1 MRKSVFNG
9 SFYPAGKSETE
20 EFIKN
25 AIKKADITGDM
36 SDAISYVAPH
46 AGYMY
51 SGKTA
56 AFSYK
61 AMKASKITENTE
73 TIIVV
78 GPNHTGN
85 GTPIS
90 ISMDDW
96 ETPFGKASNDRE
108 LSKAIAANSEYLQID
123 EEAHRGEHSIEVQ
136 LPFLQYLFPGK
147 RFAFICM
154 GDQSLSASE
163 LLSDAIIKAAQ
174 VLNRKVLVVAS
185 SDFNHYESA
194 EVAKRKDS
202 KLLDAIKVMDYK
214 SFNRLVDELRD
225 TACGFGPITVAM
237 LFAKHSSAKKGMV
250 LKYTNSGEETGDYSS
265 VVAYSSIAFT
275 F

>member
-25 AIKKADITGDM
+25 AIKKADIPKEVN
-36 SDAISYVAPH
+36 DAISYVVPH

-56 AFSYK
+56 AFTYK
-61 AMKASKITENTE
+61 AMKSSKMTDNTE

-78 GPNHTGN
+78 GPNHTGI

-90 ISMDDW
+90 ISIEDW
-96 ETPFGKASNDRE
+96 ETPFGKASNDKE

-123 EEAHRGEHSIEVQ
+123 EAAHKGEHSIEVQ
-136 LPFLQYLFPGK
+136 LPFLQYLFPEK
-147 RFAFICM
+147 RFVFVCM
-154 GDQSLSASE
+154 GDQSLAASE
-163 LLSDAIIKAAQ
+163 LLSDAIIKAAEI
-174 VLNRKVLVVAS
+174 LNRKVLVVAS

-202 KLLDAIKVMDYK
+202 KLLEAVKTLDHKN
-214 SFNRLVDELRD
+214 FNRLVDEVHD

-237 LFAKHSSAKKGMV
+237 LFAKDAGMKKGTI

-265 VVAYSSIAFT
+265 VVAYCSIAFA
-275 F
+275 